1 MVVAPIR
8 SKMAPKSGKERA
20 SSTIRAMT
28 DSLKTT
34 LVRLN
39 SATQQGRRLTVNS
52 TSKDADRWWSYLKVF

>member
-1 MVVAPIR
+1 
-8 SKMAPKSGKERA
+8 MAPKSGKERA

-39 SATQQGRRLTVNS
+39 SATQQGSRLTS
-52 TSKDADRWWSYLKVF
+52 LKKKQTGGGLT

>member
-1 MVVAPIR
+1 MVAPIR
-8 SKMAPKSGKERA
+8 SRMAPKSGKERA

-39 SATQQGRRLTVNS
+39 SATQQGSRLTS
-52 TSKDADRWWSYLKVF
+52 LKKKQTGGGLT